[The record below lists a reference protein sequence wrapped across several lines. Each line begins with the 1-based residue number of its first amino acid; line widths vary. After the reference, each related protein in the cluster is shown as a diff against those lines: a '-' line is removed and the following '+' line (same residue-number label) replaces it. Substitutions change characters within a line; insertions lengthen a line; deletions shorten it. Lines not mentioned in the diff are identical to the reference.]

1 MSADNGKPMVI
12 LDVDGVLN
20 SYSNGKFYANYIYHS
35 IKELSKVH
43 GKKKLLQEF
52 PKIRKAG
59 SFNSLFVFAKNF
71 CDDDRKFELYS
82 RNLIKKLNFDL
93 IPHDP
98 SMKKMIERLNN
109 YGDIC
114 IRSDGLND
122 IACAVWKRIIDN
134 KSSAQIKMEA
144 LSEKNTE
151 ARHVAFNGKNV
162 FISGIEDNNFNVK
175 SDLQSW
181 KEFSDK
187 YQIDLSKSVLM
198 DDSRDNTNTANLLG
212 MTTIHISILDS
223 ILQNSHIGSVFR
235 SSLSDIL
242 GEKVSKAL
250 KEYQI
255 SYGKKVDL
263 KTLFNSIL
271 QTGKNKT
278 SDNVKSPQID
288 NSRL

>member
-1 MSADNGKPMVI
+1 MSTGTGKSMVI

-20 SYSNGKFYANYIYHS
+20 SYSNGRFYANYIYHS
-35 IKELSKVH
+35 IKELSKIH
-43 GKKKLLQEF
+43 GKKRLLKEL

-59 SFNSLFVFAKNF
+59 GGNALFVFAKNF
-71 CDDDRKFELYS
+71 CGDDRKFELYS

-98 SMKKMIERLNN
+98 SMKKMIERLSN
-109 YGDIC
+109 YADIC

-122 IACAVWKRIIDN
+122 IACAAWKRIIDN
-134 KSSAQIKMEA
+134 KSSAQIKIESF
-144 LSEKNTE
+144 SEINNN
-151 ARHVAFNGKNV
+151 ARHVTFNGRDV
-162 FISGIEDNNFNVK
+162 FISGIEDNDFKVK
-175 SDLQSW
+175 TDLQSW

-198 DDSRDNTNTANLLG
+198 DDSRDNTNTAKCLN
-212 MTTIHISILDS
+212 MTTVHISKLDS
-223 ILQNSHIGSVFR
+223 FLQKSHIGSIFH

-250 KEYQI
+250 MQYQI

-271 QTGKNKT
+271 QVSLSKVSNNFKLPEA
-278 SDNVKSPQID
+278 N
-288 NSRL
+288 NSR